1 MREGPDNEAAAV
13 VEATVFRARARGPC
27 MILHVPAVSQHK
39 VPPASLAVAFSD
51 RRAAVAAM
59 PMMIGTR
66 PCCLQNPPGVV
77 HSVR

>member
-13 VEATVFRARARGPC
+13 VEATVFRARSGS
-27 MILHVPAVSQHK
+27 LHVPAVSQHK
-39 VPPASLAVAFSD
+39 VPLASLAVAFSD

>member
-13 VEATVFRARARGPC
+13 VEATVFRARARS
-27 MILHVPAVSQHK
+27 LHVPAVSQYK